1 MEKDIKNI
9 ELKIYKKLYEINS
22 AVLQTI
28 VHRTQGRLDT
38 RDTYKSV
45 GVSKEQEDIELM
57 EAIANKDKWD
67 FYGICNNDKIKLMEF
82 LEYLLDDKA

>member
-22 AVLQTI
+22 AVLRAI
-28 VHRTQGRLDT
+28 VHRVDDRLAY
-38 RDTYKSV
+38 RDKV
-45 GVSKEQEDIELM
+45 DVDKKEKRDIELM

-67 FYGICNNDKIKLMEF
+67 FHGICSNDKIKLMEF

>member
-22 AVLQTI
+22 AVLRTI
-28 VHRTQGRLDT
+28 VHRVDDRLAY
-38 RDTYKSV
+38 RDKV
-45 GVSKEQEDIELM
+45 DVDKKEKRDIELM
-57 EAIANKDKWD
+57 ESIAKKDKWD